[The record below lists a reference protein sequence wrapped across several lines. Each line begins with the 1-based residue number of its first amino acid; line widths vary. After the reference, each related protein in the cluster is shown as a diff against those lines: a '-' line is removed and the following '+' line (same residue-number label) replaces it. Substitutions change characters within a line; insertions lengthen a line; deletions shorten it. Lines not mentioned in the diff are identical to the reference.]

1 MMKNITNH
9 ILLDEYCDLELPMN
23 YELHWFIAYI
33 SLAFVGLFY
42 AILGK
47 WFDFFDKLIKKIF

>member
-1 MMKNITNH
+1 MMKNTTNH

-47 WFDFFDKLIKKIF
+47 RLDFLDKLIKEIF

>member
-1 MMKNITNH
+1 MMKNTTNH
-9 ILLDEYCDLELPMN
+9 ILLDEYCDLELPIN

-47 WFDFFDKLIKKIF
+47 WFEFFR